1 MRIWCRE
8 NIIVKKSF
16 YLTFCM
22 PWKICGEIWGNMF
35 FWLFSNFG
43 PQTLMMCRNF
53 YTNQP
58 KMTKCLNDFLH
69 QMILKKNVFSYTEGG
84 CTYNIFPFEDFWI
97 LVKLHKFS
105 FHFKLTYRQVCPDI
119 LYIRGYHSRYPCP
132 VFPGKEGGY
141 LEQIFLLGISLL
153 KNFPALPAGGK

>member
-1 MRIWCRE
+1 MEKFGGICFFDCFPILGPKLWWCAE
-8 NIIVKKSF
+8 ISTQTSQKWQNVQTIF
-16 YLTFCM
+16 YIKWF
-22 PWKICGEIWGNMF
+22 
-35 FWLFSNFG
+35 
-43 PQTLMMCRNF
+43 
-53 YTNQP
+53 
-58 KMTKCLNDFLH
+58 
-69 QMILKKNVFSYTEGG
+69 LKKNVFSYTEGG

>member
-69 QMILKKNVFSYTEGG
+69 QMILKKK
-84 CTYNIFPFEDFWI
+84 CTKRVVVPIIYFLLKTFEFWLNCINLVSI
-97 LVKLHKFS
+97 LNWLIVKFV
-105 FHFKLTYRQVCPDI
+105 LTYCISGGITPDT
-119 LYIRGYHSRYPCP
+119 LVP
-132 VFPGKEGGY
+132 FFLEKKGGIWSKFFY
-141 LEQIFLLGISLL
+141 
-153 KNFPALPAGGK
+153 